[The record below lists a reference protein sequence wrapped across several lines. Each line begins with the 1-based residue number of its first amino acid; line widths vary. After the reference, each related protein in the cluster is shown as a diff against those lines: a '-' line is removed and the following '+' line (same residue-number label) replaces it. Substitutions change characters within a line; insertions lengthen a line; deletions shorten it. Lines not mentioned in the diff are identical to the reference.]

1 MSLKTQIQ
9 TDINAHMKA
18 GNAFERDTLRL
29 VLSAVQSAEKA
40 GKTPKDFTD
49 VELEAFLGK
58 QVKTRRESA
67 GIYTDAGQAERAA
80 KETREADL
88 IETYLPEALDE
99 AAVQAIVEKVVATF
113 DAPTRK
119 EMGQIMKAVNAEVQG
134 RFDGKAI
141 SGMVAARIATV

>member
-1 MSLKTQIQ
+1 MTLKSQIQ

-18 GNAFERDTLRL
+18 QNTFERDTLRL
-29 VLSAVQSAEKA
+29 VLSAIQSAEKS
-40 GKTPKDFTD
+40 GKTPKEFTD
-49 VELEAFLGK
+49 LELEAFLGK

-67 GIYTDAGQAERAA
+67 QIYTEAGHAERAA

-88 IETYLPEALDE
+88 VETYLPEALDE
-99 AAVQAIVEKVVATF
+99 AAVKAIVEKVVATF
-113 DAPTRK
+113 ESPTRK

-141 SGMVAARIATV
+141 SGMVASHLS